1 MQSNAKQ
8 CKGYVKIHFCTI
20 KQVKSAHTAQPKGL
34 KMKLLM
40 IDDDTG
46 LCELLSEY
54 LTAQGFSVQ
63 SVHDGEQGL
72 KLAQANDYALILLD
86 VMLPTLDGFEVLKQL
101 RQTKLTPVIMLTAK
115 GEDFDRIFGLEL
127 GADDYIPKPF
137 NHRELLARVKAIT
150 RRIEHITTMNAT
162 SNNKLVVN
170 GITINLAA
178 REALIK
184 QTTLTLT
191 GTEYEILALL
201 AKRAGEVVSKEQI
214 SEDVLGR
221 RLASFD
227 RSIDMHVSNI
237 RKKIA
242 EHLPNELIKTIR
254 GTGYVFIQGE

>member
-1 MQSNAKQ
+1 
-8 CKGYVKIHFCTI
+8 
-20 KQVKSAHTAQPKGL
+20 
-34 KMKLLM
+34 MKLLM

-54 LTAQGFSVQ
+54 LTAQGFEIQ

-150 RRIEHITTMNAT
+150 RRIEHINSLNAATT
-162 SNNKLVVN
+162 SKLLVN
-170 GITINLAA
+170 GITVNLAA
-178 REALIK
+178 REASIDGS
-184 QTTLTLT
+184 TLTLT
-191 GTEYEILALL
+191 GTEYEILTLL
-201 AKRAGEVVSKEQI
+201 CKNAGEVVSKEQI
-214 SEDVLGR
+214 SEEVLGR

-242 EHLPNELIKTIR
+242 EHIPGERIKTMR

>member
-1 MQSNAKQ
+1 
-8 CKGYVKIHFCTI
+8 
-20 KQVKSAHTAQPKGL
+20 
-34 KMKLLM
+34 MKLLM

-54 LTAQGFSVQ
+54 LTAQGFQ
-63 SVHDGEQGL
+63 IECAHDGEQGL
-72 KLAQANDYALILLD
+72 KQALEQEYALILLD
-86 VMLPTLDGFEVLKQL
+86 VMLPKLDGFEVLKQL
-101 RQTKLTPVIMLTAK
+101 RQKKLTPVIMLTAK

-150 RRIEHITTMNAT
+150 RRIEHITSLANT
-162 SNNKLVVN
+162 SSNKLTVN
-170 GITINLAA
+170 NIVINLAA
-178 REALIK
+178 REAYVDEHPLS
-184 QTTLTLT
+184 LT
-191 GTEYEILALL
+191 GTEYEVLALL
-201 AKRAGEVVSKEQI
+201 VKHAGEVVSKEQI
-214 SEDVLGR
+214 SEEVLGR

-242 EHLPNELIKTIR
+242 EFNNAERIKTMR

>member
-1 MQSNAKQ
+1 
-8 CKGYVKIHFCTI
+8 
-20 KQVKSAHTAQPKGL
+20 
-34 KMKLLM
+34 MKLLM

-54 LTAQGFSVQ
+54 LSAQGFSVQ
-63 SVHDGEQGL
+63 TSHDGQQGL
-72 KLAQANDYALILLD
+72 ELALQNDYALILLD
-86 VMLPTLDGFEVLKQL
+86 VMLPSIDGFEVLKQL
-101 RQTKLTPVIMLTAK
+101 RQSKLTPVIMLTAK

-150 RRIEHITTMNAT
+150 RRIEHINSV
-162 SNNKLVVN
+162 SNNTNKKLSLN
-170 GITINLAA
+170 GITINFAA
-178 REALIK
+178 REASINN
-184 QTTLTLT
+184 TPLTLT

-201 AKRAGEVVSKEQI
+201 IKHAPDVISKEQI

-242 EHLPNELIKTIR
+242 EHIEGDKIKTMR

>member
-1 MQSNAKQ
+1 
-8 CKGYVKIHFCTI
+8 
-20 KQVKSAHTAQPKGL
+20 
-34 KMKLLM
+34 M

-54 LTAQGFSVQ
+54 LTAQGFQ
-63 SVHDGEQGL
+63 IECAHDGEQGL
-72 KLAQANDYALILLD
+72 KQALEQEYALILLD
-86 VMLPTLDGFEVLKQL
+86 VMLPKLDGFEVLKQL

-150 RRIEHITTMNAT
+150 RRIEHITSLANT
-162 SNNKLVVN
+162 SSNKLTVN
-170 GITINLAA
+170 NIVINLAA
-178 REALIK
+178 REAYVDEHPLS
-184 QTTLTLT
+184 LT
-191 GTEYEILALL
+191 GTEYEVLALL
-201 AKRAGEVVSKEQI
+201 VKHAGEVVSKEQI
-214 SEDVLGR
+214 SEEVLGR

-242 EHLPNELIKTIR
+242 EFNNAERIKTMR

>member
-1 MQSNAKQ
+1 
-8 CKGYVKIHFCTI
+8 
-20 KQVKSAHTAQPKGL
+20 
-34 KMKLLM
+34 M

-54 LTAQGFSVQ
+54 LSSQGFEIQ

-86 VMLPTLDGFEVLKQL
+86 VMLPTIDGFEVLKQL

-150 RRIEHITTMNAT
+150 RRIEHINSLNINTT
-162 SNNKLVVN
+162 NKLLVN
-170 GITINLAA
+170 GVTINLAA
-178 REALIK
+178 REASIDEN
-184 QTTLTLT
+184 TLTLT

-201 AKRAGEVVSKEQI
+201 CKNASQVVSKEQI
-214 SEDVLGR
+214 SEEVLGR

-242 EHLPNELIKTIR
+242 EHIKTERIKTMR
-254 GTGYVFIQGE
+254 GSGYVFIQGE

>member
-1 MQSNAKQ
+1 
-8 CKGYVKIHFCTI
+8 
-20 KQVKSAHTAQPKGL
+20 
-34 KMKLLM
+34 MKLLM

-54 LTAQGFSVQ
+54 LTAQGFEIQ

-150 RRIEHITTMNAT
+150 RRIEHINSLNIATT
-162 SNNKLVVN
+162 SKLLVN
-170 GITINLAA
+170 GITVNLAA
-178 REALIK
+178 REASIDGS
-184 QTTLTLT
+184 TLTLT
-191 GTEYEILALL
+191 GTEYEILTLL
-201 AKRAGEVVSKEQI
+201 CKNAGEVVSKEQI
-214 SEDVLGR
+214 SEEVLGR

-242 EHLPNELIKTIR
+242 EHILGERIKTMR

>member
-1 MQSNAKQ
+1 
-8 CKGYVKIHFCTI
+8 
-20 KQVKSAHTAQPKGL
+20 
-34 KMKLLM
+34 MKLLM

-54 LTAQGFSVQ
+54 LTAQGFQ
-63 SVHDGEQGL
+63 IECAHDGEQGL
-72 KLAQANDYALILLD
+72 KQALEQEYALILLD
-86 VMLPTLDGFEVLKQL
+86 VMLPKLDGFEVLKQL

-150 RRIEHITTMNAT
+150 RRIEHITSLANT
-162 SNNKLVVN
+162 SSNKLTVN
-170 GITINLAA
+170 NIVINLAA
-178 REALIK
+178 REAYVDEHPLS
-184 QTTLTLT
+184 LT
-191 GTEYEILALL
+191 GTEYEVLALL
-201 AKRAGEVVSKEQI
+201 VKHAGEVVSKEQI
-214 SEDVLGR
+214 SEEVLGR

-242 EHLPNELIKTIR
+242 EHNSAERIKTMR

>member
-1 MQSNAKQ
+1 
-8 CKGYVKIHFCTI
+8 
-20 KQVKSAHTAQPKGL
+20 
-34 KMKLLM
+34 MKLLM

-46 LCELLSEY
+46 LCELLTEY
-54 LTAQGFSVQ
+54 LAAQGFDVQ

-150 RRIEHITTMNAT
+150 RRIEHINSLNAAT
-162 SNNKLVVN
+162 PSKININ
-170 GITINLAA
+170 GITVNLAA
-178 REALIK
+178 REATINDHP
-184 QTTLTLT
+184 LTLT
-191 GTEYEILALL
+191 GTEYEVLVLL
-201 AKRAGEVVSKEQI
+201 IKNAGEVVSKEQI
-214 SEDVLGR
+214 SEEVLGR

-242 EHLPNELIKTIR
+242 EHIQGERIKTMR

>member
-1 MQSNAKQ
+1 
-8 CKGYVKIHFCTI
+8 
-20 KQVKSAHTAQPKGL
+20 
-34 KMKLLM
+34 MKLLM

-54 LTAQGFSVQ
+54 LSTQGFSVQ
-63 SVHDGEQGL
+63 TSHDGQQGL
-72 KLAQANDYALILLD
+72 ELALQNDYALILLD
-86 VMLPTLDGFEVLKQL
+86 VMLPSIDGFEVLKQL
-101 RQTKLTPVIMLTAK
+101 RQSKLTPVIMLTAK

-150 RRIEHITTMNAT
+150 RRIEHINSV
-162 SNNKLVVN
+162 SNNTNKKLSLN
-170 GITINLAA
+170 GITINFAA
-178 REALIK
+178 REASINNSP
-184 QTTLTLT
+184 LTLT

-201 AKRAGEVVSKEQI
+201 IKHAPDVISKEQI

-242 EHLPNELIKTIR
+242 EHIEGDKIKTMR
-254 GTGYVFIQGE
+254 GTCYVFIQGE

>member
-1 MQSNAKQ
+1 
-8 CKGYVKIHFCTI
+8 
-20 KQVKSAHTAQPKGL
+20 
-34 KMKLLM
+34 M

-54 LTAQGFSVQ
+54 LSSQGFEIQ

-150 RRIEHITTMNAT
+150 RRIEHINSLNINTT
-162 SNNKLVVN
+162 NKLLVN
-170 GITINLAA
+170 GVSINLAA
-178 REALIK
+178 REASIDEN
-184 QTTLTLT
+184 TLTLT

-201 AKRAGEVVSKEQI
+201 CKNASQVVSKEQI
-214 SEDVLGR
+214 SEEVLGR

-242 EHLPNELIKTIR
+242 EHIKTERIKTMR
-254 GTGYVFIQGE
+254 GSGYVFIQGE

>member
-1 MQSNAKQ
+1 MR
-8 CKGYVKIHFCTI
+8 
-20 KQVKSAHTAQPKGL
+20 
-34 KMKLLM
+34 LLM

-54 LTAQGFSVQ
+54 LTAQGFEIQ

-150 RRIEHITTMNAT
+150 RRIEHINSLNIATT
-162 SNNKLVVN
+162 SKLLVN
-170 GITINLAA
+170 GITVNLAA
-178 REALIK
+178 REASIDGS
-184 QTTLTLT
+184 TLTLT
-191 GTEYEILALL
+191 GTEYEILTLL
-201 AKRAGEVVSKEQI
+201 CKNAGEVVSKEQI
-214 SEDVLGR
+214 SEEVLGR

-242 EHLPNELIKTIR
+242 EHIPGERIKTMR

>member
-1 MQSNAKQ
+1 
-8 CKGYVKIHFCTI
+8 
-20 KQVKSAHTAQPKGL
+20 
-34 KMKLLM
+34 MKLLM

-54 LTAQGFSVQ
+54 LCAQGYEIECK
-63 SVHDGEQGL
+63 HDGEQGL
-72 KLAQANDYALILLD
+72 KAALNDDYALILLD
-86 VMLPTLDGFEVLKQL
+86 VMLPKLDGFDVLKRL

-150 RRIEHITTMNAT
+150 RRIEHITSL
-162 SNNKLVVN
+162 SNNQINKLNVN
-170 GITINLAA
+170 NIIINLAA
-178 REALIK
+178 REAYVDECL
-184 QTTLTLT
+184 LNLT
-191 GTEYEILALL
+191 GTEYEVLALL
-201 AKRAGEVVSKEQI
+201 VKNAGQVVSKEQI
-214 SEDVLGR
+214 SEEVLGR
-221 RLASFD
+221 RLAAFD

-242 EHLPNELIKTIR
+242 EHNSAERIKTMR

>member
-1 MQSNAKQ
+1 
-8 CKGYVKIHFCTI
+8 
-20 KQVKSAHTAQPKGL
+20 
-34 KMKLLM
+34 M

-54 LTAQGFSVQ
+54 LTAQGFEIQ

-150 RRIEHITTMNAT
+150 RRIEHINSLNVATT
-162 SNNKLVVN
+162 SKLLAN
-170 GITINLAA
+170 GITVNLAA
-178 REALIK
+178 REASIDGS
-184 QTTLTLT
+184 TLTLT
-191 GTEYEILALL
+191 GTEYEILTLL
-201 AKRAGEVVSKEQI
+201 CKNAGEVVSKEQI
-214 SEDVLGR
+214 SEEVLGR

-242 EHLPNELIKTIR
+242 EHIPGERIKTMR

>member
-1 MQSNAKQ
+1 
-8 CKGYVKIHFCTI
+8 
-20 KQVKSAHTAQPKGL
+20 
-34 KMKLLM
+34 MKLLM

-54 LTAQGFSVQ
+54 LTAQGFEIQ
-63 SVHDGEQGL
+63 SVYDGEQGL

-150 RRIEHITTMNAT
+150 RRIEHINSLNVATT
-162 SNNKLVVN
+162 SKLLVN
-170 GITINLAA
+170 GITVNLAA
-178 REALIK
+178 REASIDGS
-184 QTTLTLT
+184 TLTLT
-191 GTEYEILALL
+191 GTEYEILTLL
-201 AKRAGEVVSKEQI
+201 CKNAGEVVSKEQI
-214 SEDVLGR
+214 SEEVLGR

-242 EHLPNELIKTIR
+242 EHIPGERIKTMR

>member
-1 MQSNAKQ
+1 
-8 CKGYVKIHFCTI
+8 
-20 KQVKSAHTAQPKGL
+20 
-34 KMKLLM
+34 MKLLM

-54 LTAQGFSVQ
+54 LTAQGFEIQ
-63 SVHDGEQGL
+63 SVHDGAQGL
-72 KLAQANDYALILLD
+72 KLAQTNDYALILLD

-150 RRIEHITTMNAT
+150 RRIEHINSLSVPTT
-162 SNNKLVVN
+162 NNKLLVN
-170 GITINLAA
+170 GITVNLAA
-178 REALIK
+178 REASINNS
-184 QTTLTLT
+184 TLTLT

-201 AKRAGEVVSKEQI
+201 CKNAGEVVSKEQI
-214 SEDVLGR
+214 SEEVLGR

-242 EHLPNELIKTIR
+242 EHIQAERIKTMR

>member
-1 MQSNAKQ
+1 
-8 CKGYVKIHFCTI
+8 
-20 KQVKSAHTAQPKGL
+20 
-34 KMKLLM
+34 MKLLM

-54 LTAQGFSVQ
+54 LSAQGFSIQ
-63 SVHDGEQGL
+63 TAHDGQQGL
-72 KLAQANDYALILLD
+72 ELALQNDYALILLD
-86 VMLPTLDGFEVLKQL
+86 VMLPSIDGFEVLKQL
-101 RQTKLTPVIMLTAK
+101 RQSKLTPVIMLTAK

-127 GADDYIPKPF
+127 GADDYIAKPF

-150 RRIEHITTMNAT
+150 RRIEHINSV
-162 SNNKLVVN
+162 SNSNKKRCLN
-170 GITINLAA
+170 GITINFSA
-178 REALIK
+178 REASVND
-184 QTTLTLT
+184 TTLTLT

-201 AKRAGEVVSKEQI
+201 VKHAPDVISKEQI

-242 EHLPNELIKTIR
+242 EHSAGEKIKTIR
-254 GTGYVFIQGE
+254 GAGYVFIQGE

>member
-1 MQSNAKQ
+1 
-8 CKGYVKIHFCTI
+8 
-20 KQVKSAHTAQPKGL
+20 
-34 KMKLLM
+34 MKLLM

-54 LTAQGFSVQ
+54 LSAQGFSIQ
-63 SVHDGEQGL
+63 TAHDGQQGL
-72 KLAQANDYALILLD
+72 ELALQNDYALILLD
-86 VMLPTLDGFEVLKQL
+86 VMLPSIDGFEVLKQL
-101 RQTKLTPVIMLTAK
+101 RQSKLTPVIMLTAK

-127 GADDYIPKPF
+127 GAGDYIPKPF

-150 RRIEHITTMNAT
+150 RRIEHINSV
-162 SNNKLVVN
+162 SNNTNKKLSLN
-170 GITINLAA
+170 GITINFAA
-178 REALIK
+178 REASINNIP
-184 QTTLTLT
+184 LTLT

-201 AKRAGEVVSKEQI
+201 IKHAPDVISKEQI

-242 EHLPNELIKTIR
+242 EHIEGDKIKTMR
-254 GTGYVFIQGE
+254 GAGYVFIQGE

>member
-1 MQSNAKQ
+1 
-8 CKGYVKIHFCTI
+8 
-20 KQVKSAHTAQPKGL
+20 
-34 KMKLLM
+34 MKLLM

-54 LTAQGFSVQ
+54 LTAQGFEIQ

-150 RRIEHITTMNAT
+150 RRIEHINSLNIATT
-162 SNNKLVVN
+162 SKLLVN
-170 GITINLAA
+170 GITVNLAA
-178 REALIK
+178 REASIDDS
-184 QTTLTLT
+184 TLTLT
-191 GTEYEILALL
+191 GTEYEILTLL
-201 AKRAGEVVSKEQI
+201 CKNAGEVVSKEQI
-214 SEDVLGR
+214 SEEVLGR

-242 EHLPNELIKTIR
+242 EHIPGERIKTMR

>member
-1 MQSNAKQ
+1 
-8 CKGYVKIHFCTI
+8 
-20 KQVKSAHTAQPKGL
+20 
-34 KMKLLM
+34 M

-54 LTAQGFSVQ
+54 LTAQGFEIQ

-150 RRIEHITTMNAT
+150 RRIEHINSLNAATT
-162 SNNKLVVN
+162 SKLLVN
-170 GITINLAA
+170 GITVNLAA
-178 REALIK
+178 REASIDSS
-184 QTTLTLT
+184 TLTLT
-191 GTEYEILALL
+191 GTEYEILTLL
-201 AKRAGEVVSKEQI
+201 CKNAGEVVSKEQI
-214 SEDVLGR
+214 SEEVLGR

-242 EHLPNELIKTIR
+242 EHIPGERIKTMR

>member
-1 MQSNAKQ
+1 
-8 CKGYVKIHFCTI
+8 
-20 KQVKSAHTAQPKGL
+20 
-34 KMKLLM
+34 MKLLM

-54 LTAQGFSVQ
+54 LSSQGFEIQ

-150 RRIEHITTMNAT
+150 RRIEHINSLNINTT
-162 SNNKLVVN
+162 NKLLVN
-170 GITINLAA
+170 GVTINLAS
-178 REALIK
+178 REASIDEN
-184 QTTLTLT
+184 TLTLT

-201 AKRAGEVVSKEQI
+201 CKHASQVVSKEQI
-214 SEDVLGR
+214 SEEVLGR

-242 EHLPNELIKTIR
+242 EHIKTERIKTMR
-254 GTGYVFIQGE
+254 GSGYVFIQGE

>member
-1 MQSNAKQ
+1 
-8 CKGYVKIHFCTI
+8 
-20 KQVKSAHTAQPKGL
+20 
-34 KMKLLM
+34 MKLLM

-54 LTAQGFSVQ
+54 LTAQGFEIQ

-150 RRIEHITTMNAT
+150 RRIEHINSLNVATT
-162 SNNKLVVN
+162 SKLLVN
-170 GITINLAA
+170 GITVNLAA
-178 REALIK
+178 REASIESS
-184 QTTLTLT
+184 TLTLT
-191 GTEYEILALL
+191 GTEYEILTLL
-201 AKRAGEVVSKEQI
+201 CKNAGEVVSKEQI
-214 SEDVLGR
+214 SEEVLGR

-242 EHLPNELIKTIR
+242 EHIPGERIKTMR

>member
-1 MQSNAKQ
+1 
-8 CKGYVKIHFCTI
+8 
-20 KQVKSAHTAQPKGL
+20 
-34 KMKLLM
+34 MKLLM

-54 LTAQGFSVQ
+54 LTAQGFEIQ

-150 RRIEHITTMNAT
+150 RRIEHINSLNAATT
-162 SNNKLVVN
+162 SKLFVN
-170 GITINLAA
+170 GITVNLAA
-178 REALIK
+178 REASIDDS
-184 QTTLTLT
+184 TLTLT
-191 GTEYEILALL
+191 GTEYEILTLL
-201 AKRAGEVVSKEQI
+201 CKNAGEVVSKEQI
-214 SEDVLGR
+214 SEEVLGR

-242 EHLPNELIKTIR
+242 EHIPGERIKTMR

>member
-1 MQSNAKQ
+1 
-8 CKGYVKIHFCTI
+8 
-20 KQVKSAHTAQPKGL
+20 
-34 KMKLLM
+34 MKLLM

-54 LTAQGFSVQ
+54 LTAQGFAIH

-72 KLAQANDYALILLD
+72 KLAQTNDYALILLD

-150 RRIEHITTMNAT
+150 RRIEHINSLNAAA
-162 SNNKLVVN
+162 SNKLLIN
-170 GITINLAA
+170 GITVNLAA
-178 REALIK
+178 REASINAQVLA
-184 QTTLTLT
+184 LT

-201 AKRAGEVVSKEQI
+201 SKHAGEVVSKERI
-214 SEDVLGR
+214 SEEVLGR

-242 EHLPNELIKTIR
+242 EHISTERIKTMR

>member
-1 MQSNAKQ
+1 
-8 CKGYVKIHFCTI
+8 
-20 KQVKSAHTAQPKGL
+20 
-34 KMKLLM
+34 M

-54 LTAQGFSVQ
+54 LSSQGFEIQ

-137 NHRELLARVKAIT
+137 NHRELLARVKAIA
-150 RRIEHITTMNAT
+150 RRIEHINSLNINTT
-162 SNNKLVVN
+162 NKLLVN
-170 GITINLAA
+170 GVTINLAA
-178 REALIK
+178 REASIDEN
-184 QTTLTLT
+184 TLTLT

-201 AKRAGEVVSKEQI
+201 CKNASQVVSKEQI
-214 SEDVLGR
+214 SEEVLGR

-242 EHLPNELIKTIR
+242 EHIKTERIKTMR
-254 GTGYVFIQGE
+254 GSGYVFIQGE

>member
-1 MQSNAKQ
+1 MR
-8 CKGYVKIHFCTI
+8 
-20 KQVKSAHTAQPKGL
+20 
-34 KMKLLM
+34 LLM

-54 LTAQGFSVQ
+54 LTVQGFEIQ

-150 RRIEHITTMNAT
+150 RRIEHINSLNIATT
-162 SNNKLVVN
+162 SKLLVN
-170 GITINLAA
+170 GITVNLAA
-178 REALIK
+178 REASIDGS
-184 QTTLTLT
+184 TLTLT
-191 GTEYEILALL
+191 GTEYEILTLL
-201 AKRAGEVVSKEQI
+201 CKNAGEVVSKEQI
-214 SEDVLGR
+214 SEEVLGR

-242 EHLPNELIKTIR
+242 EHIPGERIKTMR

>member
-1 MQSNAKQ
+1 
-8 CKGYVKIHFCTI
+8 
-20 KQVKSAHTAQPKGL
+20 
-34 KMKLLM
+34 M

-46 LCELLSEY
+46 RCELLSEY
-54 LTAQGFSVQ
+54 LTAQGFEIQ

-150 RRIEHITTMNAT
+150 RRIEHINSLNVATT
-162 SNNKLVVN
+162 SKLLVN
-170 GITINLAA
+170 GITVNLAA
-178 REALIK
+178 RESSIDGS
-184 QTTLTLT
+184 TLTLT
-191 GTEYEILALL
+191 GTEYEILTLL
-201 AKRAGEVVSKEQI
+201 CKNAGEVVSKEQI
-214 SEDVLGR
+214 SEEVLGR

-242 EHLPNELIKTIR
+242 EHIPGERIKTMR

>member
-1 MQSNAKQ
+1 
-8 CKGYVKIHFCTI
+8 
-20 KQVKSAHTAQPKGL
+20 
-34 KMKLLM
+34 M

-54 LTAQGFSVQ
+54 LTVQGFEIQ

-150 RRIEHITTMNAT
+150 RRIEHINSLNVATT
-162 SNNKLVVN
+162 SKLLVN
-170 GITINLAA
+170 GITVNLAA
-178 REALIK
+178 REASIDGS
-184 QTTLTLT
+184 TLTLT
-191 GTEYEILALL
+191 GTEYEILTLL
-201 AKRAGEVVSKEQI
+201 CKNAGEVVSKEQI
-214 SEDVLGR
+214 SEEVLGR

-242 EHLPNELIKTIR
+242 EHIPSERIKTMR